1 MAELKPL
8 TISINGVEKVLK
20 SQAQVQKEYDK
31 IRASM
36 EALGRTNISDKEI
49 KNIRNELLRA
59 AAAGKGVRDAVN
71 SIDKSVTFAN
81 FKQASKAISAELVNI
96 AAVAAT
102 SGKSAS
108 DNITAV
114 GNSVAGIA
122 SQFGIAGAAAG
133 ALITLLTPL
142 VASYFELSDAQKA
155 VNAATEDA
163 AKAIGEEQV
172 ILENSFDT
180 LRSAT
185 SNYADR
191 KSAIEDLQ
199 KLLPDYFDDLS
210 IEERDVKKLNEA
222 YAIANVLIRERAIR
236 LAFNSQKQEQFN
248 KLAAAEIDFRA
259 KTEKFDRLERLSGKL
274 SFENFKEKQ
283 EITAKYNATL
293 QEVNST
299 LATIADAEDATIANL
314 HKTLTAEQQIALE
327 KAKIAKSD
335 KVEAEDKRKVRE
347 KQANANRKANEERI
361 SQEEEWQR
369 KSDESVAKQ
378 EKDFEDEQARLKKAA
393 DDAAEAAKKAADE
406 AEALRKKRLDDER
419 ALSSATLELR
429 LTTLGEEEAQLT
441 DYLNFSI
448 DQRKE
453 AGEEQSSNELDLIDR
468 TAKRRVE
475 IALEAYKLELDA
487 AQAAYDSLKANG
499 EATEADEVKLAT
511 KKITLARTLTNAI
524 RSIESDAQSKRETA
538 RQEDI
543 KSATKTVQ
551 TIIEAGQ
558 DLANKLGDV
567 LTQAN
572 RNTIDS
578 LNAELTELET
588 RYGEVTTN
596 INALEGDLE
605 GKRGGRRDAVL
616 AGIEQARRLEE
627 ALAAEKIALALQ
639 IEREEQ
645 KIRKREKAA
654 AIANALINGAL
665 AITNIFATVPKF
677 DFGVSTFILAGIS
690 AATTAAQ
697 VALISGQKF
706 AKGGFTGSGGRTD
719 ETGHRVA
726 GVVHNDEW
734 VAPKWLVESPQ
745 FGGVI
750 GELERVR
757 QRGFAEGGYTTPNFQ
772 ALNASPADTSNAIV
786 VQALREF
793 QATNVSLANRPIL
806 VSATEVQ
813 NTANIV
819 KQRRA
824 AATL

>member
-59 AAAGKGVRDAVN
+59 TAAGKGVRDAVN

-81 FKQASKAISAELVNI
+81 FKRASKTISAELVNI

-108 DNITAV
+108 DNINAV
-114 GNSVAGIA
+114 GNSIAGIA
-122 SQFGIAGAAAG
+122 SQFGVAGAAAG

-142 VASYFELSDAQKA
+142 VASFFELSAAEQVAADASKA
-155 VNAATEDA
+155 VGKELG
-163 AKAIGEEQV
+163 KELV
-172 ILENSFDT
+172 VLERSFDT

-185 SNYADR
+185 ANYGERSN
-191 KSAIEDLQ
+191 AIRDLQ
-199 KLLPDYFDDLS
+199 QLLPDYFDDLDA
-210 IEERDVKKLNEA
+210 ERTSVEQLNDAYLVGNVILKERATQKAFESLKEA
-222 YAIANVLIRERAIR
+222 QFAAIAEATVARQ
-236 LAFNSQKQEQFN
+236 LAQANSASGAAGAAARIEAQKQFLKATADANKQLAIIEQAE
-248 KLAAAEIDFRA
+248 KDALAAIINN
-259 KTEKFDRLERLSGKL
+259 LSVQER
-274 SFENFKEKQ
+274 
-283 EITAKYNATL
+283 IT
-293 QEVNST
+293 V
-299 LATIADAEDATIANL
+299 
-314 HKTLTAEQQIALE
+314 E
-327 KAKIAKSD
+327 KAKQGVSNKIEKRDREERAKSNASAAKSSQD
-335 KVEAEDKRKVRE
+335 AQQKR
-347 KQANANRKANEERI
+347 I
-361 SQEEEWQR
+361 DQEEEWQR
-369 KSDESVAKQ
+369 KSDEAVEKQ
-378 EKDFEDEQARLKKAA
+378 KKDFEDEQDRIKKAEEE
-393 DDAAEAAKKAADE
+393 AEAAAKKAADE
-406 AEALRKKRLDDER
+406 AEAARKKRIEDEK

-429 LTTLGEEEAQLT
+429 LTTLDEEEAQLI
-441 DYLNFSI
+441 DYLTFSI
-448 DQRKE
+448 EQRKE
-453 AGEEQSSNELDLIDR
+453 AGEEQSSNEIDLIER

-475 IALEAYKLELDA
+475 IAEEAYTLELDA
-487 AQAAYDSLKANG
+487 AQAAYDTLKANG

-511 KKITLARTLTNAI
+511 KKIVLARNFSNAV
-524 RSIESDAQSKRETA
+524 RAIENDTQSKRETS

-543 KSATKTVQ
+543 KSATKTVE
-551 TIIEAGQ
+551 TIIEASQ
-558 DLANKLGDV
+558 DLANTLGEI
-567 LTQAN
+567 LTQSN

-578 LNAELTELET
+578 LNEQLNEVQT
-588 RYGEVTTN
+588 RYSEVTAN

-750 GELERVR
+750 NELEQVR

-793 QATNVSLANRPIL
+793 QATNVALANRPIL